1 MNQISHKDR
10 QCQWQGYL
18 VELGWSMETRIGIN
32 YVIAM
37 ASTNLGQSLNKVKN
51 NLEDVTRAKFGRS
64 VLKHDGRK
72 VLQTKYRS
80 PSYPDPLIL
89 KQN

>member
-1 MNQISHKDR
+1 MNQISHKDL

-37 ASTNLGQSLNKVKN
+37 ASTNLGQSLNKVK
-51 NLEDVTRAKFGRS
+51 K
-64 VLKHDGRK
+64 
-72 VLQTKYRS
+72 
-80 PSYPDPLIL
+80 
-89 KQN
+89 